1 VEIVRGLCS
10 CSDKWMPYTAKD
22 VQLEFVML
30 NPYIRTNLTPSPN
43 GTFSVQFKIPDVYG
57 IYKFRVQYRR
67 PGLTVLSLN
76 DQVSVRPYR
85 HNEYERFIGAAFPYY
100 ISALSIA
107 VGFFVF
113 AFVFLFSK

>member
-1 VEIVRGLCS
+1 
-10 CSDKWMPYTAKD
+10 
-22 VQLEFVML
+22 ML
-30 NPYIRTNLTPSPN
+30 NPYVRTNLSPSSN
-43 GTFSVQFKIPDVYG
+43 GTFTVQFKIPDVYG

-76 DQVSVRPYR
+76 DQVSIRPYR